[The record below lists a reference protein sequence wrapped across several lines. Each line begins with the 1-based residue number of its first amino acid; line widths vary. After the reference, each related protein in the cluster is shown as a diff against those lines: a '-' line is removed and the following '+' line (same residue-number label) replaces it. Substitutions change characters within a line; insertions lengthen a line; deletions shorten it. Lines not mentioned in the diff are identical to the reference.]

1 MAQLGLYA
9 CETCPAD
16 CDAAAAPAFDIND
29 CAEAIEFYESE
40 ISDFFFTGVDATD
53 CTVAEIVPVAWTSGA
68 NWASVIA
75 NTGALKIRRINV
87 IGDMPLPEATN
98 ITFSKGRIK
107 NGLKTFTQNITIDE
121 YNPTNYTAMRLL
133 ECGYTGFAWFQTR
146 GGLLYGGQTGIKFTV
161 TSIGAPKE
169 RGENVY
175 ERIEM
180 VIQWQSRCSPAMI
193 VSPIVS
199 VAC

>member
-9 CETCPAD
+9 CPTCPVD
-16 CDAAAAPAFDIND
+16 CAAAEAPAFSIND

-40 ISDFFFTGVDATD
+40 ISDFYFTGVDATD

-75 NTGALKIRRINV
+75 NTGALKIRHLNV

-107 NGLKTFTQNITIDE
+107 NGLKTYTVNLTLDE
-121 YNPTNYTAMRLL
+121 YNTTNYTAMRTM
-133 ECGYTGFAWFQTR
+133 ECGFTGFGWFGTR
-146 GGLLYGGQTGIKFTV
+146 GGLLYGDQTGIKFTV

-175 ERIEM
+175 EKIEIT
-180 VIQWQSRCSPAMI
+180 IQWQSRCSPAMI
-193 VSPIVS
+193 ISPITTAS
-199 VAC
+199 C